1 MAQEP
6 QNEAN
11 DRAKFLDDIYDFHKV
26 YGTEIMMSIISDD
39 GMVSSFASPMLQHLS
54 LEIQNDFLFR
64 SQIEGQYKDSSSG
77 ILFLIQWFLIG
88 FFITAFL
95 GLIYTSEMNYIPI
108 LLSFVPLSLIVFIW
122 YVLRKTLVKKVD
134 ENLVELMESDTS
146 HDTETAIQ
154 NLIDRAQ
161 ALKHHTRSEI
171 ILALVGSKSH
181 VVTYGST
188 PGLRALLRKYKV
200 KKVVEKNREKRLL
213 EAQGITDDY
222 LAENAALYF
231 AWAFST
237 GFLVLLVLWSFLS
250 SATKSMIM
258 PSAAMLGIFAV
269 ISLVYYSHM
278 RAANKKD

>member
-6 QNEAN
+6 QSEAN
-11 DRAKFLDDIYDFHKV
+11 DRAKLLNDMYDFHNV

-39 GMVSSFASPMLQHLS
+39 GMVLNFASPMLHQLS

-64 SQIEGQYKDSSSG
+64 SQIEGQYKDSSLG
-77 ILFLIQWFLIG
+77 LVFLIRWFLIG
-88 FFITAFL
+88 FVITAFL
-95 GLIYTSEMNYIPI
+95 GLAYTSEMNFLPI

-122 YVLRKTLVKKVD
+122 YALRNTLVKKVD
-134 ENLVELMESDTS
+134 ENLEFMVSDTS
-146 HDTETAIQ
+146 HDTEAAIQ

-161 ALKHHTRSEI
+161 ALKYHTRSEI
-171 ILALVGSKSH
+171 LLALVGSQSH

-200 KKVVEKNREKRLL
+200 KKVVEKNRKKRLL
-213 EAQGITDDY
+213 EAQGVTDDY

-250 SATKSMIM
+250 SATKTMIM

-269 ISLVYYSHM
+269 ISLVYYFRIRELRRS
-278 RAANKKD
+278 D

>member
-1 MAQEP
+1 
-6 QNEAN
+6 
-11 DRAKFLDDIYDFHKV
+11 
-26 YGTEIMMSIISDD
+26 
-39 GMVSSFASPMLQHLS
+39 MVSDRVLHHCLSRPNLYKRDELHTNS
-54 LEIQNDFLFR
+54 LEFCA
-64 SQIEGQYKDSSSG
+64 IEPY
-77 ILFLIQWFLIG
+77 
-88 FFITAFL
+88 
-95 GLIYTSEMNYIPI
+95 
-108 LLSFVPLSLIVFIW
+108 SLHMVR
-122 YVLRKTLVKKVD
+122 LD

-269 ISLVYYSHM
+269 ISLVYYFHM